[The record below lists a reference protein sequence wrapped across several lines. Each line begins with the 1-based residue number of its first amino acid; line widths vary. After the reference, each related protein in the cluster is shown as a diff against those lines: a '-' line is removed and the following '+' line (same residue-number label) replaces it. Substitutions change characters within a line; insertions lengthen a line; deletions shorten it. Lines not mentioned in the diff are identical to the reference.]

1 MLLEGIPIRYR
12 RPEAWKVTAA
22 EIGRTKPTHAGKPGE
37 KKRKKNDGRPP
48 DTIKELFKLE
58 KGTKKK
64 RAKNIVF
71 DVSEESVEAVTKE
84 PANGLK
90 KKLTG
95 EIDLGTKKQAPT
107 TSTKN
112 LTFGP
117 PSYRWKHNSCWL
129 DTTLELL
136 YVALMRN
143 FEEFSA
149 ILDALDD
156 DSPLRVILELMESRH
171 HLSTN
176 PDDVKISVELSK
188 QRDKI
193 RQHLFELGI
202 IDDLKG
208 FNSVFVSNWTNQY

>member
-12 RPEAWKVTAA
+12 WPEAWKVTAA
-22 EIGRTKPTHAGKPGE
+22 EIGRTKPTCVAKPGE

-48 DTIKELFKLE
+48 DTIKELFKPE

-64 RAKNIVF
+64 PAKKVVF
-71 DVSEESVEAVTKE
+71 EFSEESEEAVTKE
-84 PANGLK
+84 PAKGSK
-90 KKLTG
+90 KKLTK
-95 EIDLGTKKQAPT
+95 ETDITTKKQAPT
-107 TSTKN
+107 TSTKK

-129 DTTLELL
+129 DTTLKLL

-156 DSPLRVILELMESRH
+156 DSPLQVILKLMEH
-171 HLSTN
+171 
-176 PDDVKISVELSK
+176 
-188 QRDKI
+188 
-193 RQHLFELGI
+193 
-202 IDDLKG
+202 
-208 FNSVFVSNWTNQY
+208 